1 MADMIAQSLW
11 FVLAF
16 VLVGSSLALRR
27 LPLHHLVKMI
37 LVWIA
42 IFGAVWIVVLAIH
55 GLSG

>member
-1 MADMIAQSLW
+1 MADMIAHSLW

-16 VLVGSSLALRR
+16 ALVGSSLALRR

-42 IFGAVWIVVLAIH
+42 IFAAVWIVVLAFR

>member
-16 VLVGSSLALRR
+16 VLVGSSLVLRR
-27 LPLHHLVKMI
+27 LPVHHLVKMI

-42 IFGAVWIVVLAIH
+42 IFAAVWIVVLALR